1 MNETKR
7 TLREKKFIEAYIEN
21 NGNATEAYLTLNP
34 KVKRKNASVYGVRML
49 EKVSIGVKEFLDKL
63 GLDNLSLSQ
72 KLKEGLEAV
81 KKVSGA
87 EVPDH
92 NVRVRYLDMAFKLKN
107 TYPAAEHNVKL
118 DPESELTLKSGNAT
132 EKLIEELD
140 RLVEKH
146 DIEIENWTEKQWSDH
161 IKEVRARKEERER
174 EESKNDDDTQKGGG
188 KLNIAKKG
196 RLLSIP

>member
-34 KVKRKNASVYGVRML
+34 KVKRKNASVYGIRML

-63 GLDNLSLSQ
+63 GLNDLALSQ

-81 KKVSGA
+81 KKVAGA

-107 TYPAAEHNVKL
+107 TYPAEKVK
-118 DPESELTLKSGNAT
+118 PEEPPEDTIIKVTYPEEEKENITDRLFSEINKLVESRIKNRDKYKKFIDDDGKDDRSEMQKLAD
-132 EKLIEELD
+132 KLISLG
-140 RLVEKH
+140 
-146 DIEIENWTEKQWSDH
+146 
-161 IKEVRARKEERER
+161 
-174 EESKNDDDTQKGGG
+174 KG
-188 KLNIAKKG
+188 N
-196 RLLSIP
+196 

>member
-34 KVKRKNASVYGVRML
+34 KVKRKNASVYGIRML
-49 EKVSIGVKEFLDKL
+49 EKVSFKVKEFLDKL
-63 GLDNLSLSQ
+63 GLNNLALSQ

-81 KKVSGA
+81 KKVAGA

-107 TYPAAEHNVKL
+107 TYPGEKGKPEEPEDVTVKVTI
-118 DPESELTLKSGNAT
+118 PKEEETAVII
-132 EKLIEELD
+132 EKLFSEINKLVESRIKNRDKYKKFIDDDGKEDRSEMQKLAD
-140 RLVEKH
+140 RLISLH
-146 DIEIENWTEKQWSDH
+146 
-161 IKEVRARKEERER
+161 
-174 EESKNDDDTQKGGG
+174 SKGDQNYD
-188 KLNIAKKG
+188 
-196 RLLSIP
+196 